1 MTKTLNIPETVPV
14 EPSERKIRLTLDV
27 TPEFY
32 ERLQAL
38 ERKTEAGSKA
48 NLIRQALQLY
58 EYFVTRTVDEG
69 KEIIVRTPT
78 KEDREQRVEL
88 FPLAGLVGR

>member
-1 MTKTLNIPETVPV
+1 MKKAQDEK
-14 EPSERKIRLTLDV
+14 KIRLTLDV

-32 ERLQAL
+32 ERLEAL

-58 EYFVTRTVDEG
+58 EYFVIRTVDEG
-69 KEIIVRTPT
+69 KEIIVRTPP
-78 KEDREQRVEL
+78 EDDREKRVEL
-88 FPLAGLVGR
+88 FPQYHAAVR

>member
-1 MTKTLNIPETVPV
+1 MKKPKPEAD
-14 EPSERKIRLTLDV
+14 RKIRLTLDV

-32 ERLQAL
+32 ERLEAL

-58 EYFVTRTVDEG
+58 EYFVIRTVDEG
-69 KEIIVRTPT
+69 KEIIIRTPPDD
-78 KEDREQRVEL
+78 DREKRVDL
-88 FPLAGLVGR
+88 FPQYLTAVR

>member
-1 MTKTLNIPETVPV
+1 MKRTKTPDD
-14 EPSERKIRLTLDV
+14 RKIRLTLDV

-32 ERLQAL
+32 DRLEAL

-58 EYFVTRTVDEG
+58 EYFVARTVDEG
-69 KEIIVRTPT
+69 KEIVVRTPPAD
-78 KEDREQRVEL
+78 DREKSVEL
-88 FPLAGLVGR
+88 FPLLGAMAR

>member
-1 MTKTLNIPETVPV
+1 MKRTKTPDD
-14 EPSERKIRLTLDV
+14 RKIRLTLDV

-32 ERLQAL
+32 DRLEAL

-58 EYFVTRTVDEG
+58 EYFVIRTVDEG
-69 KEIIVRTPT
+69 KEVVVRTPPA
-78 KEDREQRVEL
+78 DGREKSVEL
-88 FPLAGLVGR
+88 FPMLGAVAR

>member
-1 MTKTLNIPETVPV
+1 MKKTKAED
-14 EPSERKIRLTLDV
+14 EKKIRLTLDV

-32 ERLQAL
+32 ERLEAL

-58 EYFVTRTVDEG
+58 EYFVIRTVDEG
-69 KEIIVRTPT
+69 KEIVVRTPSDD
-78 KEDREQRVEL
+78 DREKRVEL
-88 FPLAGLVGR
+88 FPQYLASTR

>member
-1 MTKTLNIPETVPV
+1 MKKTKTPDD
-14 EPSERKIRLTLDV
+14 RKIRLTLDV

-32 ERLQAL
+32 ERLEAL

-58 EYFVTRTVDEG
+58 EYIVIRTVDEG
-69 KEIIVRTPT
+69 KEIVVRTPP
-78 KEDREQRVEL
+78 EDDREKSVEL
-88 FPLAGLVGR
+88 FPMLGAAAR

>member
-1 MTKTLNIPETVPV
+1 MATMNKTKTPDDK
-14 EPSERKIRLTLDV
+14 KIRLTLDV

-32 ERLQAL
+32 ERLEAL

-58 EYFVTRTVDEG
+58 EYFVIRTIDEG
-69 KEIIVRTPT
+69 KEVIVRTPP
-78 KEDREQRVEL
+78 KDDREKRVDI
-88 FPLAGLVGR
+88 FPQYILAARA